1 MSRTLLIMAGGTGG
15 HIFPGLAVADAIKGA
30 GWQAV
35 WLGTRGGMETTLVP
49 RRGLEIETVRFGGVR
64 GKGLLR
70 ALLLPLFIL
79 LACAQ
84 ALGVMLRRR
93 PDAVLGMGGFAAFPG
108 GLMAALLGRPL
119 IIHEQNAI
127 AGLTNKVLAH
137 LADRVCAGFPQAF
150 GKSRLRVAVVGNPVR
165 ADIAALAPPQER
177 FAGRE
182 GPLRL
187 LVVGGSRGALA
198 LNRAVPEALAKLDPA
213 QRPRVRHQ
221 AGAGQAQ
228 ATRAAYEERGVA
240 AEVSEFIENMAEAY
254 GEADLL
260 VCRAGALTV
269 AELAAAGVAA
279 ILVPFPHA
287 VDDHQTHNA
296 RHLAD
301 AGAALLIAQDELSP
315 ERLARELCGLDR
327 ARLADMAQRARTLA
341 QPESAARVAQ
351 ICQQAAGEERA
362 T

>member
-15 HIFPGLAVADAIKGA
+15 HIFPGLAVAEAISSA
-30 GWQAV
+30 GWKAV

-49 RRGLEIETVRFGGVR
+49 KRGLAIETVSFGGVR
-64 GKGLLR
+64 GKGLLT
-70 ALLLPLFIL
+70 ALLLPMFIL
-79 LACAQ
+79 LACGQ
-84 ALGVMLRRR
+84 ALGVLLRQR

-119 IIHEQNAI
+119 IIHEQNAV

-137 LADRVCAGFPQAF
+137 LADRICAGFPQAF
-150 GKSRLRVAVVGNPVR
+150 GPTRLKIAVVGNPVR
-165 ADIAALAPPQER
+165 ADIAALPSPQVR
-177 FAGRE
+177 FTGRE

-187 LVVGGSRGALA
+187 LVVGGSRGALV
-198 LNRAVPEALAKLDPA
+198 LNRVVPEALAKLAPEARPA
-213 QRPRVRHQ
+213 LRHQ
-221 AGAGQAQ
+221 AGADQAQ
-228 ATRAAYEERGVA
+228 ATREAYAEAGVA
-240 AEVSEFIENMAEAY
+240 AEVSEFIENMAQAY
-254 GEADLL
+254 AEADLL

-301 AGAALLIAQDELSP
+301 AGAAVLLPQDQLSP
-315 ERLARELCGLDR
+315 ERLAQELRGLDR
-327 ARLADMAQRARTLA
+327 ARLLEMAQRARALA
-341 QPESAARVAQ
+341 QPQSAARVAA
-351 ICQQAAGEERA
+351 ICRQAAGEEA
-362 T
+362 AS